1 MIAPLLSII
10 TVNYNNKSGLI
21 RTLNSIKN
29 QESVFFEHI
38 IIDANSTDGS
48 KDAILLYEKE
58 ITFPL
63 YWVSEP
69 DNGIYDGMNK
79 GIKQAHGEY
88 LFFLNSGDTLISN
101 TILQEIA
108 LDGNKYIYGNIKYIL
123 SEKDWIKKMEIMY
136 YLNKRG
142 NVYFDNSVVFKTELL
157 KLFLDNTPELNFDEN
172 MLITAC
178 LLCNCKKVDNFTD
191 LNKIRTYAKDGADYL
206 ETLGF
211 DKRFCKI
218 CEQVNRYTGS
228 EPREPEADVLELID
242 QFGGMLLDRPE
253 RIGFKVDE
261 ALVLLEYRNLKGK
274 QNRYLEI
281 FKDFVNR
288 MEAIKVW
295 V

>member
-108 LDGNKYIYGNIKYIL
+108 LDGNKYIYGNIRYIL
-123 SEKDWIKKMEIMY
+123 SEKRINLAELAKKLGYNRSAASDFLENLEKGSSTIKTICKYANALE
-136 YLNKRG
+136 
-142 NVYFDNSVVFKTELL
+142 VDPALL
-157 KLFLDNTPELNFDEN
+157 VKE
-172 MLITAC
+172 
-178 LLCNCKKVDNFTD
+178 
-191 LNKIRTYAKDGADYL
+191 
-206 ETLGF
+206 
-211 DKRFCKI
+211 
-218 CEQVNRYTGS
+218 
-228 EPREPEADVLELID
+228 LELK
-242 QFGGMLLDRPE
+242 P
-253 RIGFKVDE
+253 
-261 ALVLLEYRNLKGK
+261 KG
-274 QNRYLEI
+274 E
-281 FKDFVNR
+281 
-288 MEAIKVW
+288 
-295 V
+295 